1 MMIGK
6 KISVLIVDDSQS
18 SRELLRWIV
27 SQDAGMT
34 VVGAAGN
41 GHEAVEMTVR
51 LRPDIVAMDVVM
63 PEMDGLEATRKIME
77 LHPVPIV
84 IVSAIYDPHDAAQN
98 FEALRSGALA
108 LLAKPMVEGEHN
120 GEWRRFI
127 VSLKAMSQ
135 LNVTGRHIHQI
146 LPASPGG
153 REPPVSPKRAVLVGT
168 STGGP
173 RVLATI
179 LSCMPA
185 DFPLPVLVVQHLAP
199 GFLAGMVEWL
209 GGRTALKVKIAE
221 LGEICRPGHVYF
233 APDGRH
239 MGIGR
244 NLEIF
249 LSDDPPLH
257 GVRPS
262 ASFLFSSAAANL
274 GGQGI
279 GVLLT
284 GMGRDGSKELGDIL
298 AAGGLTVV
306 ESLETAMIHGMP
318 GEAIRLGAAAKIL
331 PNLEIADYLVRYLKN
346 TGKYGV

>member
-1 MMIGK
+1 MSSK

-27 SQDAGMT
+27 TQESGMA
-34 VVGAAGN
+34 VVGVAGN
-41 GHEAVEMTVR
+41 GREAVEMTVR

-63 PEMDGLEATRKIME
+63 PEMDGLAATREIME
-77 LHPVPIV
+77 RHPVPIV

-98 FEALRSGALA
+98 FEALQSGALA
-108 LLAKPMVEGEHN
+108 LLAKPTAGGEHN

-127 VSLKAMSQ
+127 ISLKAMSQ
-135 LNVTGRHIHQI
+135 LNVASRHSHPL
-146 LPASPGG
+146 LPASPDG
-153 REPPVSPKRAVLVGT
+153 REPPVSAKRAVLVGT

-173 RVLATI
+173 RALATI
-179 LSCMPA
+179 FSCLPA
-185 DFPLPVLVVQHLAP
+185 DFPLPLLVVQHLSP

-209 GGRTALKVKIAE
+209 GGRTALKVKIAA

-244 NLEIF
+244 HLEVF

-284 GMGRDGSKELGDIL
+284 GMGRDGSKELGDIRS
-298 AAGGLTVV
+298 AGGLTIV

-331 PNLEIADYLVRYLKN
+331 PNLEIADYLVHYVKM
-346 TGKYGV
+346 TGEYGV